1 MRVNVPLT
9 FLLGTAAGYV
19 AGSAA
24 GRRRYEQIRSA
35 AGNFMNDPAVRDT
48 ASKVATTAAT
58 AASKRRRNGEQG
70 QGRRC
75 HSQGRSAQER
85 SRHRH
90 RGGPG
95 AAPRRGRSYQDLA
108 GPRPRSSVAFAPA
121 RHRRAGAM

>member
-58 AASKRRRNGEQG
+58 AAST
-70 QGRRC
+70 
-75 HSQGRSAQER
+75 A
-85 SRHRH
+85 
-90 RGGPG
+90 G
-95 AAPRRGRSYQDLA
+95 AATASKAKD
-108 GPRPRSSVAFAPA
+108 VAATVKDAVHKNGHDTDIEVDPELRLDADAPT
-121 RHRRAGAM
+121 RI